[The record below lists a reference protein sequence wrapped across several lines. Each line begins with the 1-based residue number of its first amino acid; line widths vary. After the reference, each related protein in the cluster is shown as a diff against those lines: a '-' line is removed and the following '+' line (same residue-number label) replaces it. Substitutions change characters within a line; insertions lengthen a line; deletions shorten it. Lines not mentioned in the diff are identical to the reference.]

1 MGVIKKLIEKKII
14 TKEMAASLEFE
25 VKSTRKREEELIL
38 EKGILSEDE
47 LFKIK
52 SEDLG
57 IPLKEVFP
65 EEVPLRVLERIPEET
80 AKHYKMIGIGEKGD
94 VLEVGMVYPEDLTA
108 KEALNFLARKEKFA
122 TKIFLIK
129 PSTFENLLRQI
140 KTFKKEVT
148 VALSELEKE
157 MAVEEKVKEE
167 PRTVEEIVKLAE
179 EAPISKV
186 VAVILRHAVD
196 GKASDIHIEP
206 GKEKL
211 RVRFRSLGELHSSL
225 LLPMRI
231 HPAIVARVKILSNLK
246 LDETRIPQDGRFSA
260 KIEGRDIDFRVSTFP
275 TTLGEKVAIR
285 VLDPRVGLK
294 KFEELGLRG
303 RNYEVILR
311 EIDRPWG
318 LILATGPTGSGKT
331 TTLYAILQILN
342 KEGVNIVTLED
353 PVEYFI
359 EGINQSQI
367 RPELGYDFATGL
379 RSILRQ
385 DPDIIMVGEIRDEES
400 AGLVIHAALTGH
412 IVLST
417 LHTTNAIGVIPRLID
432 MGIKPYLIPPTLRI
446 ALAQRL
452 VRRLCDNC
460 KKKVRAKKEVQELI
474 LKEIEEMPEEAKKEA
489 LEKLK
494 KPLYVWEA
502 VGCPRCNKTGFS
514 GRIAVFEVLAMTDNL
529 AEIILKEPTELKL
542 REEAKRQGMI
552 TMMQDGILKALDGIT
567 TIEEVIRVA
576 EEK

>member
-1 MGVIKKLIEKKII
+1 MGVIKKILEKKII
-14 TKEMAASLEFE
+14 DKNQAASLEFE
-25 VKSTRKREEELIL
+25 VKTLGKKEEDLIL

-47 LFKIK
+47 LFKLK
-52 SEDLG
+52 SEDLK
-57 IPLKEVFP
+57 IPLRDVAP
-65 EEVPLRVLERIPEET
+65 EEVPLRVLEKIPEET
-80 AKHYKMIGIGEKGD
+80 AKHYKMIGVGEKGD
-94 VLEVGMVYPEDLTA
+94 VLEIGMIYPEDLA
-108 KEALNFLARKEKFA
+108 AREALNFLSRQQKFNV
-122 TKIFLIK
+122 KIFLIK
-129 PSTFENLLRQI
+129 PTTFEHLLRQI
-140 KTFKKEVT
+140 RTFRKEVS

-157 MAVEEKVKEE
+157 IATEKIEEK
-167 PRTVEEIVKLAE
+167 PRTAEEIARLAE

-186 VAVILRHAVD
+186 VAVMLRHAVD
-196 GKASDIHIEP
+196 GRASDIHIEP
-206 GKEKL
+206 GKEKM

-231 HPAIVARVKILSNLK
+231 HPAIIARIKILSNLK
-246 LDETRIPQDGRFSA
+246 LDESRVPQDGRFST
-260 KIEGRDIDFRVSTFP
+260 KIGDRDIDFRVSTFP

-294 KFEELGLRG
+294 KFEELGLIG
-303 RNYEVILR
+303 RNYEVIKR
-311 EIDRPWG
+311 ETKRPWG
-318 LILATGPTGSGKT
+318 LVLATGPTGSGKT
-331 TTLYAILQILN
+331 TTLYAVLQILN
-342 KEGVNIVTLED
+342 REGVNIVTLED

-367 RPELGYDFATGL
+367 RPELNYDFATGL

-432 MGIKPYLIPPTLRI
+432 MGVKPYLIPPTLRV

-452 VRRLCDNC
+452 IRRLCDDC
-460 KKKVRAKKEVQELI
+460 KKKVKAKKEIFDLI
-474 LKEIEEMPEEAKKEA
+474 SKEVEGMPGNLKKEV
-489 LEKLK
+489 ESKIK
-494 KPLYVWEA
+494 KPLYIYES
-502 VGCPRCNKTGFS
+502 VGCPKCNKTGFS
-514 GRIAVFEVLAMTDNL
+514 GRIAVFEVLAMTDEL
-529 AEIILKEPTELKL
+529 ADLILKEPTELKL

-552 TMMQDGILKALDGIT
+552 TMLQDGIIKVLDGIAT
-567 TIEEVIRVA
+567 MEEVLRVA

>member
-1 MGVIKKLIEKKII
+1 MVKRGII
-14 TKEMAASLEFE
+14 SKSDAASLEFE
-25 VKSTRKREEELIL
+25 VKTSGKREEEIIL
-38 EKGILSEDE
+38 SKGIVSEDF
-47 LFKIK
+47 LFKLK
-52 SEDLG
+52 SEELK
-57 IPLKEVFP
+57 IPLREVSP

-94 VLEVGMVYPEDLTA
+94 VLEVGMVYPEDLKA
-108 KEALNFLARKEKFA
+108 KEALNFLSRQQKFKV
-122 TKIFLIK
+122 KISLIK
-129 PSTFENLLRQI
+129 MSTLENLFRQMRTLRR
-140 KTFKKEVT
+140 EVSA
-148 VALSELEKE
+148 ALAELETEIAAEKI
-157 MAVEEKVKEE
+157 EER
-167 PRTVEEIVKLAE
+167 PRTAAEIARLVE

-186 VAVILRHAVD
+186 VAVMLRHAVD

-206 GKEKL
+206 GREKL
-211 RVRFRSLGELHSSL
+211 RVRFRHLGVLHSSL

-231 HPAIVARVKILSNLK
+231 HPAIVARIKILANLK

-294 KFEELGLRG
+294 KFEELGLSQ
-303 RNYEVILR
+303 RNYEVIKR
-311 EIDRPWG
+311 EIQRPWG
-318 LILATGPTGSGKT
+318 LILATGPTGCGKT

-342 KEGVNIVTLED
+342 REGVNIVTLED

-367 RPELGYDFATGL
+367 RPELGYDFSTGL

-385 DPDIIMVGEIRDEES
+385 DPNIIMVGEIRDEES
-400 AGLVIHAALTGH
+400 AALVIHAALTGH

-432 MGIKPYLIPPTLRI
+432 MGIRPYLIPPTLKI

-452 VRRLCDNC
+452 VRKLCDC
-460 KKKVRAKKEVQELI
+460 KKRVKAKPKVSDLILSQIEKMPAQIKKEI
-474 LKEIEEMPEEAKKEA
+474 KIE
-489 LEKLK
+489 
-494 KPLYVWEA
+494 KPIYVFEA
-502 VGCPRCNKTGFS
+502 VGCPKCNKTGFS
-514 GRIAVFEVLAMTDNL
+514 GRIAVFEVLAMTDQL
-529 AEIILKEPTELKL
+529 AEIILKEPTEANL
-542 REEAKRQGMI
+542 RKEAERQGMT
-552 TMMQDGILKALDGIT
+552 TMMQDGIIKVLNGIT

>member
-1 MGVIKKLIEKKII
+1 MSLIKKLVEKGII
-14 TKEMAASLEFE
+14 NKSDATSLEFE
-25 VKSTRKREEELIL
+25 VKTSGKKEEEIIL
-38 EKGILSEDE
+38 DKGIVSEDF
-47 LFKIK
+47 LFKLK
-52 SEDLG
+52 SEELK
-57 IPLKEVFP
+57 IPLKEVAP

-80 AKHYKMIGIGEKGD
+80 AKHYKMIGIGEKAD
-94 VLEVGMVYPEDLTA
+94 VLEVGMVYPEDLKA
-108 KEALNFLARKEKFA
+108 KEALSFLSRRQKF
-122 TKIFLIK
+122 TVKISLIK
-129 PSTFENLLRQI
+129 PSTFESLFRQMRTLRR
-140 KTFKKEVT
+140 EVSA
-148 VALSELEKE
+148 ALAELETE
-157 MAVEEKVKEE
+157 MEAERIEER
-167 PRTVEEIVKLAE
+167 PRTVAEIARLVE

-186 VAVILRHAVD
+186 VAVMLRHAVD

-211 RVRFRSLGELHSSL
+211 RVRFRHLGILHSSL

-231 HPAIVARVKILSNLK
+231 HPAIVARVKILANLK

-260 KIEGRDIDFRVSTFP
+260 KIEERDIDFRVSTLP

-294 KFEELGLRG
+294 KFEELGLVE
-303 RNYEVILR
+303 RNYDVIKR
-311 EIDRPWG
+311 EIQRPWG
-318 LILATGPTGSGKT
+318 LILATGPTGCGKT

-342 KEGVNIVTLED
+342 REGVNIVTLED

-385 DPDIIMVGEIRDEES
+385 DPNIIMVGEIRDEES
-400 AGLVIHAALTGH
+400 AALVIHAALTGH

-432 MGIKPYLIPPTLRI
+432 MGVRPYLIPPTLRI

-452 VRRLCDNC
+452 VRRLCDAC
-460 KKKVRAKKEVQELI
+460 KKKVKAKPEVSDLI
-474 LKEIEEMPEEAKKEA
+474 LREIEKMPEQSKREIKI
-489 LEKLK
+489 K
-494 KPLYVWEA
+494 KPIYVFEPI
-502 VGCPRCNKTGFS
+502 GCPKCNKTGFS
-514 GRIAVFEVLAMTDNL
+514 GRIAVFEVLAMTDQL
-529 AEIILKEPTELKL
+529 AEIILREPTESNL
-542 REEAKRQGMI
+542 REEAERQGMT
-552 TMMQDGILKALDGIT
+552 TMMQDGIIKVLNGIT

-576 EEK
+576 EER